1 MKDEAAQPKAGDV
14 IRWTRDTHWRGIE
27 VVEYTL
33 EVYRFTLGFFE
44 SEQHR
49 QAGIFTPLSDR
60 DLWIDGPDSKDDYI
74 CNFGPYRTNQVPA
87 FDIIKSELMEVG
99 E

>member
-1 MKDEAAQPKAGDV
+1 MSEPKSGDV
-14 IRWTRDTHWRGIE
+14 IRWTRDTNWRGIE
-27 VVEYTL
+27 TVEYTL
-33 EVYRFTLGFFE
+33 ELYRFTLGFFE

-49 QAGIFTPLSDR
+49 EAGIFTPLSDR
-60 DLWIDGPDSKDDYI
+60 DLWVDGPESEDEYI
-74 CNFGPYRTNQVPA
+74 SNFGSYRTNQVPA